1 MSVTF
6 KQKLAAMRAEQ
17 ALNPTAQ
24 FISTPEEAA
33 PAQAEAEPVPEASE
47 PPKPRK
53 TYPRRNRRS
62 YNPPETRSRRL
73 QLLIKPSL
81 YETVAA
87 EAEAEGCS
95 VNELINQILSD
106 ALTRKY

>member
-24 FISTPEEAA
+24 FISTPEEE
-33 PAQAEAEPVPEASE
+33 PAQAEPVPEASE

-53 TYPRRNRRS
+53 TYPRRNRRN